1 VRTQAEEG
9 IEMQSYGYQAA
20 LTAAHKVNWKVEDLI
35 GGDKRLDFT
44 RPFLPESL
52 AWVEP
57 LGFLTPRERLVLN
70 QIRGHDYLYLF
81 GLVEEFI
88 LPFVL
93 DHARPQLSGDDFRV
107 RALLQFAGEEAKHI
121 QLFKLFREDFLAG
134 FGSDCEVIGPPAAIA
149 EAILAKDP
157 LSVALVIAHIEWMT
171 QRHYLDSVRGDEGL
185 DPQFK
190 SLLKHHWMEEAQHAK
205 LDTLMVQALADGR
218 TPEQLLQA
226 VDGYLEIGGLLDA
239 GLEQQLRFDLAAFER
254 ATGRKLDTREEAEL
268 TRVQQRANRWTFLGS
283 GMTHPSFVAT
293 LEDLGPAVRDKVEQV
308 APAFC

>member
-1 VRTQAEEG
+1 
-9 IEMQSYGYQAA
+9 MQNLGYQAA
-20 LTAAHKVNWKVEDLI
+20 LTAAQKVNWKVEDLI
-35 GGDKRLDFT
+35 GGDKHLDFT

-52 AWVEP
+52 AQVEP
-57 LGFLTPRERLVLN
+57 LGFLTPRERVVLN
-70 QIRGHDYLYLF
+70 QVRGHGYLYLF

-93 DHARPQLSGDDFRV
+93 DHARPQLGGDDYRV

-121 QLFKLFREDFLAG
+121 QLFKLFRQDFLAG
-134 FGSDCEVIGPPAAIA
+134 FGSDCAVIGPPAAIA
-149 EAILAKDP
+149 EAVLAKDP

-171 QRHYLDSVRGDEGL
+171 QRHYVESVRDDQGL

-190 SLLKHHWMEEAQHAK
+190 SLLKHHWLEEAQHAK
-205 LDTLMVQALADGR
+205 LDTLMVEALADGR
-218 TPEQLLQA
+218 TPEQLMQA

-239 GLEQQLRFDLAAFER
+239 GLEQQVRFDLAAFER
-254 ATGRKLDTREEAEL
+254 ATGRTLDARERAEF

-293 LEDLGPAVRDKVEQV
+293 LEDLGPKVRDKVEQV